1 MQIRPPQHISR
12 CSSVAEHRPH
22 KANVAGSI
30 PATGTRSMIQK
41 IKKIALAE
49 IETAKNFEESERIRI
64 KYLGRKGEVTRI
76 LRSLKDLPLEKRR
89 QIGPQI
95 QQLKEELEKK
105 IEDKSREF
113 SLRDSRSTKNELD
126 ITKPGHKIKLG
137 HLHPLSKI
145 EEEIRQIFLVMNFSV
160 VEGPEIET
168 EYYNFDTLNI
178 PHNHPARDA
187 WNTFWIKSENQKSK
201 IPEGPRLGG
210 ACGAGKNQKL
220 LLRTHTSPMQI
231 RYMETHQPP
240 FQIVVPGRV
249 FRYEATDISHETT
262 FSQVEG
268 LMVGKDISLAN
279 FKFIIEELLKNLFNK
294 EIEFEFRPSYYPF
307 VEPGVDVF
315 MKWRGRW
322 LEVAGSGMVHPK
334 LFEAVGY
341 NPYEWQGFAFGF
353 GLNRLAMIKYN
364 IPDIRLFYS
373 SDLRFIKQF

>member
-1 MQIRPPQHISR
+1 
-12 CSSVAEHRPH
+12 
-22 KANVAGSI
+22 
-30 PATGTRSMIQK
+30 MIQK